1 MDMVYEY
8 DGRMCLVIST
18 FVRPLTSK
26 NINAFTIMA
35 AIVMF
40 DGECKTVEWKSLKA
54 KPAVKDDLEWQAEHI
69 PIEYFG
75 ATIASILAE
84 NGMDTMA
91 KIDLKKAAECR
102 GIGEVYLEKIDH
114 GIAKYRSDFGF
125 QTLLDE
131 IEKDDPK

>member
-1 MDMVYEY
+1 MDMDYEY
-8 DGRMCLVIST
+8 DGRICSVINT

-75 ATIASILAE
+75 AVIALKLRD
-84 NGMDTMA
+84 NGMTTMHNLSLERA
-91 KIDLKKAAECR
+91 KECD
-102 GIGEVYLEKIDH
+102 GIGPVSMEIIEK
-114 GIAKYRSDFGF
+114 GFAKYLSDFESTIPGV
-125 QTLLDE
+125 TKMLL
-131 IEKDDPK
+131 PV

>member
-1 MDMVYEY
+1 MDMNYEY
-8 DGRMCLVIST
+8 DGRMCSVVNT

-54 KPAVKDDLEWQAEHI
+54 KPAVKDDSEWQAEHI

-91 KIDLKKAAECR
+91 KIDFKKAEDCYGIGDVYLKK
-102 GIGEVYLEKIDH
+102 IDQ
-114 GIAKYRSDFGF
+114 GVAKYRSEFGF

-131 IEKDDPK
+131 IETEDPK